1 MQELRSGDLKIQCT
15 EGDDLQLVW
24 TGRSTD
30 RRPNETLGPFFQE
43 VLTSAHGRSRAVV
56 MRFED
61 LEYLNSSTM
70 SAIIGLIQDAK
81 ARGVRLVLA
90 YKKSLRW
97 QRLSFEPL
105 EILAGADQLLELRS
119 S

>member
-1 MQELRSGDLKIQCT
+1 MQDFRSGDLTIHCT
-15 EGDDLQLVW
+15 EGEDLQFVW

-30 RRPNETLGPFFQE
+30 RTPGETLAPFFKE
-43 VLTSAHGRSRAVV
+43 ALTSAEAKARPIV
-56 MRFED
+56 MRFETLD
-61 LEYLNSSTM
+61 YLNSSTM
-70 SAIIGLIQDAK
+70 SAIIGLVQDAR
-81 ARGVRLVLA
+81 ARRVRLVLA

-105 EILAGADQLLELRS
+105 QVLAGADQMLELRS